1 MQIVPNFFI
10 IFIICFQLGEE
21 TVCTGIIKRSSWN
34 IVFDRFSAI
43 LRGLSVHQVHPE
55 KTWILQCFNYYFKN
69 VDKIVCPGIT
79 RRSSWK
85 NDFNC
90 FWPLWKWLTKHQV
103 HPKILTRKFFW
114 KVFFIEKLRNFG
126 RKKITKLNSS
136 NIKKLYFI
144 VLLPWKRHFEKSF
157 IYLNRSDFGIYYILH
172 YKYNTSFFVCVSMIT
187 KNIIEDA

>member
-1 MQIVPNFFI
+1 MQIVPNFFT

-43 LRGLSVHQVHPE
+43 LRGLSVHQVYPE

-136 NIKKLYFI
+136 NIKKLYYCFI
-144 VLLPWKRHFEKSF
+144 TMKKALWKI
-157 IYLNRSDFGIYYILH
+157 IYLIIYIIYLFKSIWFRNLLH
-172 YKYNTSFFVCVSMIT
+172 TSL
-187 KNIIEDA
+187 